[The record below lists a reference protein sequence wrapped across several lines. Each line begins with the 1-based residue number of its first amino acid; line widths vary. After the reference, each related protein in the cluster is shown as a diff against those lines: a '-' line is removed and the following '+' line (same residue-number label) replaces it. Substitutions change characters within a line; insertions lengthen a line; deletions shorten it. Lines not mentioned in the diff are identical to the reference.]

1 MIRIAAVRGIGSL
14 PFTVR
19 VLGGRHTWVSFTRD
33 KEICATAG
41 SGFLLVEGGI
51 GSAPQQKVSDVRGAD
66 HVSDPP
72 PPLLSLQGRNMLIYI
87 IVKFEEKIDTSC
99 LFIIK
104 L

>member
-1 MIRIAAVRGIGSL
+1 ML
-14 PFTVR
+14 
-19 VLGGRHTWVSFTRD
+19 
-33 KEICATAG
+33 
-41 SGFLLVEGGI
+41 
-51 GSAPQQKVSDVRGAD
+51 APQQKVSDVRGAN
-66 HVSDPP
+66 HVSDHPP

>member
-1 MIRIAAVRGIGSL
+1 ML
-14 PFTVR
+14 
-19 VLGGRHTWVSFTRD
+19 
-33 KEICATAG
+33 
-41 SGFLLVEGGI
+41 
-51 GSAPQQKVSDVRGAD
+51 APQQKVSDGRGAD
-66 HVSDPP
+66 HVSDHP

>member
-1 MIRIAAVRGIGSL
+1 ML
-14 PFTVR
+14 
-19 VLGGRHTWVSFTRD
+19 
-33 KEICATAG
+33 
-41 SGFLLVEGGI
+41 
-51 GSAPQQKVSDVRGAD
+51 APQQKVSDVRGAD
-66 HVSDPP
+66 HVSDP

>member
-1 MIRIAAVRGIGSL
+1 MGQFYPRQRDLCNRRLKVFFWLKVES
-14 PFTVR
+14 
-19 VLGGRHTWVSFTRD
+19 VLRHNRRSQMSVGPITCL
-33 KEICATAG
+33 I
-41 SGFLLVEGGI
+41 
-51 GSAPQQKVSDVRGAD
+51 
-66 HVSDPP
+66 P

>member
-1 MIRIAAVRGIGSL
+1 M
-14 PFTVR
+14 R
-19 VLGGRHTWVSFTRD
+19 VLGGGGDTHGSVLPETKRFVQPQALVFFWLKVESVLRHNRRSQMSVGPITCL
-33 KEICATAG
+33 I
-41 SGFLLVEGGI
+41 
-51 GSAPQQKVSDVRGAD
+51 
-66 HVSDPP
+66 P